1 MAPPGLFFDSNLI
14 VLYVVG
20 NVDQDFIAKHRRLR
34 DYSRNDFEL
43 LLQALAPYQRI
54 LVTPNTLSEAS
65 NLLAQHEEPE
75 RSLFLAGLGTMIRDT
90 EEIVVTSAQA
100 SLDRNFERLGLTDAA
115 LLQIATGE
123 TPVITADFDLYVEVA
138 RRRQDAA
145 LNFTHLRAL

>member
-1 MAPPGLFFDSNLI
+1 
-14 VLYVVG
+14 
-20 NVDQDFIAKHRRLR
+20 
-34 DYSRNDFEL
+34 
-43 LLQALAPYQRI
+43 
-54 LVTPNTLSEAS
+54 
-65 NLLAQHEEPE
+65 
-75 RSLFLAGLGTMIRDT
+75 MIRDT

-145 LNFTHLRAL
+145 LNFTHLRTQ